1 MRAASSQVGLVF
13 LGIVGMSGCAVA
25 PPPGPPTGWVSY
37 DPASAQGAWIGNDG
51 SRWVGGYK
59 NGYIDGVGTMYL
71 PVKIDAN
78 ARGYNARAIPD
89 GMDGA
94 TQRRVANEGDWI
106 PGPITVKVPA
116 RGDVPAVSFEGL
128 TDGVAL
134 KGPGKMVRGD
144 GFTLEGNFDHNEMP
158 FATLDSEG
166 YYVWNTG
173 RMIAS
178 YAYGRVKATWPDGTT
193 FEGETLDHYIFDR
206 TSKATVCLPSYFY
219 GNGLLKRP
227 GKPDYLGL
235 VRENWGKVE
244 PVSKDQFLEH
254 IEKFGNCPA
263 EALAHRAEVDGRIA
277 AYNAEMEEGRQRAN
291 AMLAADLGA
300 LSNRVANDMVRVE
313 AASRGSS
320 VERDREN
327 ARNQARML
335 EIHERNQVANR
346 PPQATPGQPGKAPKP
361 EKPAAAAGKPKP
373 AAAGQQEADAPQQ
386 LASAEANDATAKR
399 LAHEQDVKNTMDD
412 IQRKRDAEA
421 AAAKKKA
428 ERENQARQLA
438 QRKTQYLAQLR
449 DQTKLAARTCP
460 GGEGKFYLVGMR
472 PAIKPA
478 VVECLDVA
486 YTASCPGNSQRASGV
501 IKNFLGAST
510 DCFLGDAAEI
520 PSQLACKASE
530 VVVKVREVTE
540 CK

>member
-1 MRAASSQVGLVF
+1 MRATSSHVSLVF
-13 LGIVGMSGCAVA
+13 LGIAGLAGNAVA
-25 PPPGPPTGWVSY
+25 APPVGWIVV
-37 DPASAQGAWIGNDG
+37 DPAKTEGIRINADG
-51 SRWVGGYK
+51 SRWEGGYK
-59 NGYIDGVGTMYL
+59 DGDIDRVGTFYI
-71 PVKIDAN
+71 PVRADAN
-78 ARGYNARAIPD
+78 ALGYNARALPD
-89 GMDGA
+89 GMEGA
-94 TQRRVANEGDWI
+94 TQRRVATQGKWI
-106 PGPITVKVPA
+106 PGPITVKVPTH
-116 RGDVPAVSFEGL
+116 GDEPSVTFEGL

-144 GFTLEGNFDHNEMP
+144 GFTLEGDFDYNEMP
-158 FATLDSEG
+158 FATLDAEG
-166 YYVWNTG
+166 YYLWNTG

-178 YAYGRVKATWPDGTT
+178 YAHGRVKASWSNGAT
-193 FEGETLDHYIFDR
+193 FEGETLDHYLFDR
-206 TSKATVCLPSYFY
+206 TSRATVCLPSSFY

-227 GKPDYLGL
+227 GQPDYLGL
-235 VRENWGKVE
+235 VRENWGEVE

-254 IEKFGNCPA
+254 IEKFGDCPSK
-263 EALAHRAEVDGRIA
+263 ALAHRAEAEGRTA

-300 LSNRVANDMVRVE
+300 LANRVANDAARVE

-346 PPQATPGQPGKAPKP
+346 PPQPAPGQPGKPPKP
-361 EKPAAAAGKPKP
+361 EKPAAAANKPKP
-373 AAAGQQEADAPQQ
+373 ATAAEQQAEAPQQ
-386 LASAEANDATAKR
+386 VASAEADEATAKR
-399 LAHEQDVKNTMDD
+399 LAHEQEVKNTMDD

-428 ERENQARQLA
+428 ERENAARQLA
-438 QRKTQYLAQLR
+438 QSKTQYLAQLR
-449 DQTKLAARTCP
+449 DQTKLVARTCP

-472 PAIKPA
+472 PAIKPV

-501 IKNFLGAST
+501 IKSFLGAST

-520 PSQLACKASE
+520 SPQLACKASE